1 MAKKMEFEQAKKFE
15 SELGQCM
22 KCGYCTFF
30 CPIYQEEPV
39 EASVARG
46 KHTLIKELLDGKAD
60 YSEKFEELLGKCT
73 LCMNCSE
80 HCLFKVKTASV
91 ILGVRADKA
100 NYQGIRFPYNIVFH
114 WLLPHR
120 TIFGRVV
127 RLVSWFQKIFMP
139 RTEGTIRHLSFFLS
153 ALGKGRNIPSIAPK
167 FLRQIVPAVSKTP
180 LGVETKMRV
189 GFFAGCMTEYVYPD
203 LGKKII
209 NFLTKKGVEVV
220 LPGGQG
226 CCGAP
231 AYLGAGDFETG
242 RRLADTNIKAFADV
256 DYIITGCATCTSA
269 LKDYEKFLADTPER
283 TESYGKF
290 SEKVKDIS
298 QFLVDVLK
306 LPPSSYRVSPE
317 LKGLKVTW
325 HDPCHLIRYLGIKE
339 EPRQII
345 KSLDG
350 LKYEEMIRADW
361 CCGMAGTFSISYY
374 DLSKKIAERKMET
387 IKSTGADIVVTSCPG
402 CIIQLTDNIVRHK
415 MPQKVMHII
424 ELFE

>member
-1 MAKKMEFEQAKKFE
+1 MAKKMKFEQAKKFE

-120 TIFGRVV
+120 TIFGRVLRV
-127 RLVSWFQKIFMP
+127 ASWFQKIFLP

-167 FLRQIVPAVSKTP
+167 FLRQIVPAVSKPP

-189 GFFAGCMTEYVYPD
+189 GFFSGCMTEFVYPD

-220 LPGGQG
+220 LPEGQG

-231 AYLGAGDFETG
+231 AYLGAGDFATG

-269 LKDYEKFLADTPER
+269 LKDYEKFLTDTPER

-306 LPPSSYRVSPE
+306 LPSSSYRVSPE

-350 LKYEEMIRADW
+350 LQYEEMIRADW

-387 IKSTGADIVVTSCPG
+387 IKRSGADIVVTSCPG
-402 CIIQLTDNIVRHK
+402 CIIQLTDNIVRNK